1 MTTQTGDKRT
11 NRTNRRQRH
20 EFSHLHLALNVHP
33 ATTVQDSRSKL
44 QGWRA
49 KTTSGVTLLPCACD
63 HVPLFQKKLFWIAYW
78 FFDKWAIL
86 HWGKELWCSTVYS
99 PLMARPGP
107 NTCRLTSGCKMVR
120 VNQPLPPK
128 TSSEVCTALQTMA
141 SLRDACVA
149 AVNITI
155 LLLAFW
161 FSHIMCHFWVIFL
174 LIVTS
179 FRLVS
184 SSLKAI

>member
-1 MTTQTGDKRT
+1 MNSAT
-11 NRTNRRQRH
+11 
-20 EFSHLHLALNVHP
+20 LHLALNVQP
-33 ATTVQDSRSKL
+33 ATTMQDSRSKF
-44 QGWRA
+44 QGWWV
-49 KTTSGVTLLPCACD
+49 KPTSGATLLACVCN
-63 HVPLFQKKLFWIAYW
+63 HVPLFQKKLFWIAYL
-78 FFDKWAIL
+78 FFDKLAIL
-86 HWGKELWCSTVYS
+86 HWGKELWCSTVYA

-107 NTCRLTSGCKMVR
+107 NTCRLTSGCKMVH

-128 TSSEVCTALQTMA
+128 ASSEVSRTALQTMP
-141 SLRDACVA
+141 SLRDACMA

-179 FRLVS
+179 FRLIS